1 MFDLSPYILAGSEW
15 VAAQGA
21 MGPVYYALLLA
32 IWVMMCLPCSVLE
45 IVPGFLFGWPIGVAV
60 ALSGKLLGNFGSILL
75 GRSLL
80 RSWARRTLLPKSRVL
95 RAMARV
101 VQPARGGEAW
111 KAILLCRVTYMPM
124 MIKNYGLAAMGASTT
139 TCLACGLAS
148 GLPFA
153 ILWAYIGTQCKS
165 LLAVVAG
172 EGGAAVKGML
182 PGGAEV
188 IGLVLVVV
196 TFALIGRY
204 VKRSFDELVAEEE
217 AAAAAKQQ

>member
-1 MFDLSPYILAGSEW
+1 M
-15 VAAQGA
+15 
-21 MGPVYYALLLA
+21 
-32 IWVMMCLPCSVLE
+32 LE
-45 IVPGFLFGWPIGVAV
+45 IVPGFLFGWPVGVAV

-80 RSWARRTLLPKSRVL
+80 RAWARRTLLPQSRVL

-101 VQPARGGEAW
+101 VQRPGESW

-124 MIKNYGLAAMGASTT
+124 MIKNYGLAAMGADTGV
-139 TCLACGLAS
+139 CLACGLAS

-153 ILWAYIGTQCKS
+153 VLWAYIGTQCKS

-172 EGGAAVKGML
+172 EGGAAVKDML
-182 PGGAEV
+182 PDGASV
-188 IGLVLVVV
+188 VGAALVLL

-217 AAAAAKQQ
+217 AAAAAAAKGKGGSKKRN